1 MFYVSDKWFC
11 IFRWKLWRNFQLRTT
26 FSILQ
31 RQSRGTYHTPR
42 MDYCMLW
49 VGSWDK
55 WFPLFGCIRLR
66 EAFPFLLQHTGVILH
81 YAQYDVIFFSKN
93 GRKLN
98 IWCLKRVIDTVIE
111 LFALVWF
118 SQKFILFSTLISYF
132 DLWTDRT
139 ELLTKLV
146 DCDTRYCSWPFGIVE
161 TAYTGIF

>member
-1 MFYVSDKWFC
+1 MALTNGSAYLDGNYGEISNWGLLSAFCKGEVEEHITLHGWTIVRFELGAGTNDFHSLVALDSGKHSHFCYSIWVWFYIMPNMMSF
-11 IFRWKLWRNFQLRTT
+11 
-26 FSILQ
+26 
-31 RQSRGTYHTPR
+31 
-42 MDYCMLW
+42 
-49 VGSWDK
+49 
-55 WFPLFGCIRLR
+55 
-66 EAFPFLLQHTGVILH
+66 
-81 YAQYDVIFFSKN
+81 FFSKN